1 VSRDKVLQSAA
12 ELIAELGEAHV
23 RLVDVA
29 DRSGLS
35 IGAIQHHF
43 RSRDRLVAEAQLER
57 FVGPAQADVEAIDT
71 MLSSAGSVAE
81 VRDVLSLITRAV
93 VDRSRTLQRMDRLS
107 SLSAAHGRPDVYE
120 AVQAQVSELSE
131 QFAGAIRGLQVRGLV
146 RGDVDPTALAV
157 FVQAYALG
165 MVIADLVEPAVPSDS
180 LAAVVDLFMN
190 AVLPEPSG

>member
-1 VSRDKVLQSAA
+1 VLQSAA
-12 ELIAELGEAHV
+12 ELIAERGEAQV

-43 RSRDRLVAEAQLER
+43 RSRDRLVAEAQLHR
-57 FVGPAQADVEAIDT
+57 FVGPARADIEAIDA
-71 MLSSAGSVAE
+71 MLDSARSADE
-81 VRDVLSLITRAV
+81 VRAGFVAVTRAV

-107 SLSAAHGRPDVYE
+107 SLSAAHGRPDLYE

-146 RGDVDPTALAV
+146 RGDVDPMALGV

-165 MVIADLVEPAVPSDS
+165 MVIADLVEPAVPAES

>member
-1 VSRDKVLQSAA
+1 MLQSAA

-43 RSRDRLVAEAQLER
+43 RSRDRLVAEAQLHR
-57 FVGPAQADVEAIDT
+57 FVGPARADIEAIEA
-71 MLSSAGSVAE
+71 MLDSARSADE
-81 VRDVLSLITRAV
+81 VRAGFVAVTRAV
-93 VDRSRTLQRMDRLS
+93 VDRSRALQRMDRLS
-107 SLSAAHGRPDVYE
+107 SLSAAHGRPDLYV

-131 QFAGAIRGLQVRGLV
+131 QFAAAIRGLQVRGLV

-165 MVIADLVEPAVPSDS
+165 MVIADLVEPAVPAES

>member
-1 VSRDKVLQSAA
+1 MLQSAA

-146 RGDVDPTALAV
+146 RGDVDPMALAV

-165 MVIADLVEPAVPSDS
+165 MVIADLVEPAVPAES
-180 LAAVVDLFMN
+180 LAAVVDLFMD

>member
-1 VSRDKVLQSAA
+1 MSRDKVLQSAA
-12 ELIAELGEAHV
+12 ELIAERGEAQV

-131 QFAGAIRGLQVRGLV
+131 QFAGAIRISGRDQGLCCRIE
-146 RGDVDPTALAV
+146 RAERSTADRSGGHQLPD
-157 FVQAYALG
+157 
-165 MVIADLVEPAVPSDS
+165 VIAERKADGTE
-180 LAAVVDLFMN
+180 
-190 AVLPEPSG
+190 

>member
-1 VSRDKVLQSAA
+1 MLQSAA

-43 RSRDRLVAEAQLER
+43 RSRDRLVAEAQLHR
-57 FVGPAQADVEAIDT
+57 FVGPARADIEAIEA
-71 MLSSAGSVAE
+71 MLDSARSSDE
-81 VRDVLSLITRAV
+81 VRAGFVAVTRAV
-93 VDRSRTLQRMDRLS
+93 VDRSRALQRMDRLS

-120 AVQAQVSELSE
+120 AVQAQVSELSR
-131 QFAGAIRGLQVRGLV
+131 QFADTIRGLQAKGLV
-146 RGDVDPTALAV
+146 RGDVDPMALGV

-165 MVIADLVEPAVPSDS
+165 MVIADLVEPAVPAES

>member
-1 VSRDKVLQSAA
+1 MLQSAA

-165 MVIADLVEPAVPSDS
+165 MVIADLVEPAVPAES
-180 LAAVVDLFMN
+180 LAAVVDLFMD

>member
-1 VSRDKVLQSAA
+1 MLQSAA

-131 QFAGAIRGLQVRGLV
+131 QFAAVFRGLQVRGLV

-165 MVIADLVEPAVPSDS
+165 MVIADLVEPAVPAES
-180 LAAVVDLFMN
+180 LAAVVDLFMD

>member
-1 VSRDKVLQSAA
+1 MLQSAA

-131 QFAGAIRGLQVRGLV
+131 QFAAAFRGLQLRGLV
-146 RGDVDPTALAV
+146 RGDIDPTALAV

-165 MVIADLVEPAVPSDS
+165 MVIADLVEPAVPAES

>member
-1 VSRDKVLQSAA
+1 MLQSAA

-43 RSRDRLVAEAQLER
+43 RSRDRLVSEAQLHR
-57 FVGPAQADVEAIDT
+57 FVGPARADIEAIEA
-71 MLSSAGSVAE
+71 MLDSARSSDE
-81 VRDVLSLITRAV
+81 VRAGFVAVTRAV
-93 VDRSRTLQRMDRLS
+93 VDRSRALQRMDRLS
-107 SLSAAHGRPDVYE
+107 SLSAAHGRPDLYV

-131 QFAGAIRGLQVRGLV
+131 QFAAAIRGLQVRRLV

-165 MVIADLVEPAVPSDS
+165 MVIADLVEPAVPAES

>member
-1 VSRDKVLQSAA
+1 MLQSAA

-43 RSRDRLVAEAQLER
+43 RSRDRLVSEAQLHR
-57 FVGPAQADVEAIDT
+57 FVGPARADIEAIEA
-71 MLSSAGSVAE
+71 MLDSARSADE
-81 VRDVLSLITRAV
+81 VRAGFVAVTRAV
-93 VDRSRTLQRMDRLS
+93 VDRSRALRRMDRLS

-120 AVQAQVSELSE
+120 AVKAQVSELSE
-131 QFAGAIRGLQVRGLV
+131 QFAAAIRGLQVRGLV

-165 MVIADLVEPAVPSDS
+165 MVIADLVEPAVPAES

>member
-1 VSRDKVLQSAA
+1 MLQSAA
-12 ELIAELGEAHV
+12 ELIAERGEAQV

-29 DRSGLS
+29 DRSGMS

-43 RSRDRLVAEAQLER
+43 RSRDRLVAEAQLQR
-57 FVGPAQADVEAIDT
+57 FVGPARADIEAIEA
-71 MLSSAGSVAE
+71 MLDSARSADE
-81 VRDVLSLITRAV
+81 VRAGFVAVTRAV

-107 SLSAAHGRPDVYE
+107 SLSAAHGRPDLYE

-131 QFAGAIRGLQVRGLV
+131 QFAAAFRGLQVRGLV

-165 MVIADLVEPAVPSDS
+165 MVIADLVEPAVPAES

-190 AVLPEPSG
+190 AVLAEPSG

>member
-1 VSRDKVLQSAA
+1 MSRDKVLQSAA

-131 QFAGAIRGLQVRGLV
+131 QFAGAIRGLQLRGLV

-165 MVIADLVEPAVPSDS
+165 MVIADLVEPAVPSES
-180 LAAVVDLFMN
+180 LAAVVDLFMD

>member
-1 VSRDKVLQSAA
+1 MLQSAA

-35 IGAIQHHF
+35 IGAIQHYF
-43 RSRDRLVAEAQLER
+43 RSRDRLVAEARLQR
-57 FVGPAQADVEAIDT
+57 FVGPARADVQAIDA
-71 MLSSAGSVAE
+71 MLDSARSVDE
-81 VRDVLSLITRAV
+81 VRAALRAITRAV

-131 QFAGAIRGLQVRGLV
+131 QFAASIRGLQARGLL
-146 RGDVDPTALAV
+146 RGDVDPMALAV

-165 MVIADLVEPAVPSDS
+165 MVIADLVEPAVPAES
-180 LAAVVDLFMN
+180 LAAVVDLFMD

>member
-1 VSRDKVLQSAA
+1 MLQSAA

-43 RSRDRLVAEAQLER
+43 RSRVQLVSEAQLHR
-57 FVGPAQADVEAIDT
+57 FVGPAQADVKAIEA
-71 MLSSAGSVAE
+71 MLDSARSSDE
-81 VRDVLSLITRAV
+81 VRAGYEAVTRAV
-93 VDRSRTLQRMDRLS
+93 VDRSRALQRMDRLS

-120 AVQAQVSELSE
+120 AVKAQVSELSE
-131 QFAGAIRGLQVRGLV
+131 QFAAAIHNLQVRGLV

-165 MVIADLVEPAVPSDS
+165 MVIADLVEPAVPAES

>member
-1 VSRDKVLQSAA
+1 MLQSAA

-43 RSRDRLVAEAQLER
+43 RSRDRLVSEAQLHR
-57 FVGPAQADVEAIDT
+57 FVGPARADIEAIEA
-71 MLSSAGSVAE
+71 MLDSARSADE
-81 VRDVLSLITRAV
+81 VRAGFVAVTRAV
-93 VDRSRTLQRMDRLS
+93 VDRSRALQRMDRLS

-131 QFAGAIRGLQVRGLV
+131 QFAAAIRGLQVRGLV

-165 MVIADLVEPAVPSDS
+165 MVIADLVEPAVPAES

>member
-1 VSRDKVLQSAA
+1 MLQSAA

-165 MVIADLVEPAVPSDS
+165 MVIADLVEPAVPAES

-190 AVLPEPSG
+190 AVLAEPSG

>member
-1 VSRDKVLQSAA
+1 MLQSAA

-43 RSRDRLVAEAQLER
+43 RSRDRLMAEAQWHR
-57 FVGPAQADVEAIDT
+57 FVGPARADIEAIEA
-71 MLSSAGSVAE
+71 MLDSARSADE
-81 VRDVLSLITRAV
+81 VRAGFVAVTRAV

-107 SLSAAHGRPDVYE
+107 SLSAAHGRPDLYQ

-131 QFAGAIRGLQVRGLV
+131 QFAAAFRGLQLRGLV
-146 RGDVDPTALAV
+146 RGDIDPTALAV

-165 MVIADLVEPAVPSDS
+165 MVIADLVEPAVPAES

>member
-1 VSRDKVLQSAA
+1 MLQSAA

-146 RGDVDPTALAV
+146 RGDVDPAALAV

-165 MVIADLVEPAVPSDS
+165 MVIADLVEPAVPAES
-180 LAAVVDLFMN
+180 LAAVVDLFMD

>member
-1 VSRDKVLQSAA
+1 MLQSAA

-107 SLSAAHGRPDVYE
+107 SLSAAHGRPDLYE

-131 QFAGAIRGLQVRGLV
+131 QFAAAVRGLQVRGLV
-146 RGDVDPTALAV
+146 RGDVDPMALAV

-165 MVIADLVEPAVPSDS
+165 MVIADLVEPAVPAES
-180 LAAVVDLFMN
+180 LAAVVDLFMD

>member
-1 VSRDKVLQSAA
+1 MLQAAA

-43 RSRDRLVAEAQLER
+43 RSRDQLVSEAQLHR
-57 FVGPAQADVEAIDT
+57 FVGPAQADVKAIEA
-71 MLSSAGSVAE
+71 MLDSARSSDE
-81 VRDVLSLITRAV
+81 VRAGYEAITRAV

-120 AVQAQVSELSE
+120 AVKAQVSELSG
-131 QFAGAIRGLQVRGLV
+131 QFAAAIHNLQVRGLV

-165 MVIADLVEPAVPSDS
+165 MVIADLVEPAVPAES